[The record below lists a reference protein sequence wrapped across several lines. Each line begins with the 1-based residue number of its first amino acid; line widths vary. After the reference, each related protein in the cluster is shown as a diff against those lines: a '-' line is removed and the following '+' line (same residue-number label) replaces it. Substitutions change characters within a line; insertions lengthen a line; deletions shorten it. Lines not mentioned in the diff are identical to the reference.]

1 MRDRRASP
9 RNQSGDPEEDA
20 RGGGMIG
27 RDVREGQV
35 RVLQRLPQRSVA
47 PRKEVCVDLCTERS
61 TRGRRAVSLPPGNRP
76 DVKDCVNLG

>member
-9 RNQSGDPEEDA
+9 RNQSGDPGEDT

-35 RVLQRLPQRSVA
+35 RVLQQLPQRSVA
-47 PRKEVCVDLCTERS
+47 PRKEV
-61 TRGRRAVSLPPGNRP
+61 
-76 DVKDCVNLG
+76 